1 VPLVA
6 KVKIQKTLSLHLA
19 DHIMNLRMQNSSTS
33 PKDVLSGRTLEF
45 PQHIQP
51 YPLRRKKL
59 IMTQLA
65 ARAGAVLHNIARI
78 KPTLLK
84 NVDFKFA
91 LDMRYNLVLGSYQRL
106 REVRRESDK
115 LGSCPK
121 PATHAGRSRQGNNP
135 SKGGRC
141 LINCIRD
148 AKIRL
153 HNVAVAVLS
162 KRIQGKGFAAEPREH
177 LVHQTQRKRADIEVR
192 ADSEVNKPFY
202 VDVTIVQQESD
213 GKWAPRVKLQKSDNI
228 VCCEDLEGEFV
239 SRNHIFRKGTSHKL
253 RAYAKARSEE
263 ISHGGESTPSVYPF
277 AMDTNGSFCD
287 SAILFL
293 KKIAMVKFSNE
304 PGSEPLLAWKRAS
317 WVQETCSL
325 IQAAVLRTAS
335 RLFHRGLRECFEQD
349 YEHLFDV
356 PRHSRTDNDVSGLAP
371 IYIPAAGR

>member
-1 VPLVA
+1 
-6 KVKIQKTLSLHLA
+6 
-19 DHIMNLRMQNSSTS
+19 M
-33 PKDVLSGRTLEF
+33 
-45 PQHIQP
+45 
-51 YPLRRKKL
+51 
-59 IMTQLA
+59 
-65 ARAGAVLHNIARI
+65 
-78 KPTLLK
+78 
-84 NVDFKFA
+84 
-91 LDMRYNLVLGSYQRL
+91 
-106 REVRRESDK
+106 
-115 LGSCPK
+115 
-121 PATHAGRSRQGNNP
+121 
-135 SKGGRC
+135 
-141 LINCIRD
+141 
-148 AKIRL
+148 
-153 HNVAVAVLS
+153 
-162 KRIQGKGFAAEPREH
+162 
-177 LVHQTQRKRADIEVR
+177 HQTQRKRADIEVR
-192 ADSEVNKPFY
+192 SDSEVNKPFY

-253 RAYAKARSEE
+253 RAYAKARAEE

-335 RLFHRGLRECFEQD
+335 RLFHRGLRECFEKD

-356 PRHSRTDNDVSGLAP
+356 PQQSRTDNDVSGLAP
-371 IYIPAAGR
+371 IYIPAAG

>member
-1 VPLVA
+1 
-6 KVKIQKTLSLHLA
+6 
-19 DHIMNLRMQNSSTS
+19 M
-33 PKDVLSGRTLEF
+33 
-45 PQHIQP
+45 
-51 YPLRRKKL
+51 
-59 IMTQLA
+59 
-65 ARAGAVLHNIARI
+65 
-78 KPTLLK
+78 
-84 NVDFKFA
+84 
-91 LDMRYNLVLGSYQRL
+91 
-106 REVRRESDK
+106 
-115 LGSCPK
+115 GSCPN
-121 PATHAGRSRQGNNP
+121 PATHAGRNQQGNNP

-162 KRIQGKGFAAEPREH
+162 KRIQGKGFAAAPREH

-253 RAYAKARSEE
+253 KAYAKARAEE

-317 WVQETCSL
+317 WVQETCLL
-325 IQAAVLRTAS
+325 IQGTVLRTAS
-335 RLFHRGLRECFEQD
+335 RLFHSGLHEFFDEYEQ
-349 YEHLFDV
+349 LFDV
-356 PRHSRTDNDVSGLAP
+356 PPHSRTDNDVSGLAP
-371 IYIPAAGR
+371 IYIPAAG